1 MENIKSYEKYKE
13 KLEENISKLESEEIS
28 LDEALDSFKESIELY
43 QKLEKILNQ
52 AEKEVKVLVDG
63 LEKTFEKGSEE

>member
-1 MENIKSYEKYKE
+1 MEDIKSYEKYKE

-43 QKLEKILNQ
+43 QKLEKILTQ

>member
-43 QKLEKILNQ
+43 QKLEKILTQ